1 MGGWPILPLVA
12 KSDDRRGYDNFKQTY
27 NRQLDSCGLLLD
39 TAWSSHKKP
48 TDLAFPRV
56 SVRYVKMQGCQQR
69 PEPTLL

>member
-39 TAWSSHKKP
+39 T
-48 TDLAFPRV
+48 
-56 SVRYVKMQGCQQR
+56 G
-69 PEPTLL
+69 